1 MLEEVGVYNDWEHDS
16 TREFIDSGAAEAYD
30 VQRVPNKNKAIA
42 NALQRS
48 CTRTGAATSARRVF
62 MTSRR
67 LGVLAVCSA
76 IVAPVIRKILQ
87 LYLGPF
93 AAASTFSVVSEV

>member
-1 MLEEVGVYNDWEHDS
+1 MTGSMIAYQPSASASV
-16 TREFIDSGAAEAYD
+16 IDSGAAEAYD

-48 CTRTGAATSARRVF
+48 CTRAGAATSARRVF

-67 LGVLAVCSA
+67 LRVLAVCSA

>member
-1 MLEEVGVYNDWEHDS
+1 MTGSMIAYQPS
-16 TREFIDSGAAEAYD
+16 ASASFIDSGAAEAYD

-48 CTRTGAATSARRVF
+48 CTRAGATTSARRVF

-67 LGVLAVCSA
+67 LRVLAVCSA